1 MAVQNPTNQ
10 TITIKS
16 ITGSVSVNDKYLAN
30 VSAFGDQKVIPNSES
45 ILRLTARPSA
55 TGVFQSIRELLTQ
68 PVGTISASF
77 QGTAN
82 VDGIVVPISES
93 RIYMNASVLM
103 GRLAPFKNQN
113 EMLTNDQ
120 STRDIIEAILEAH
133 KKYQQD
139 YSKISSFFNAG
150 SRRETARKI
159 WIFSKK

>member
-1 MAVQNPTNQ
+1 MRNIFWVVGGVAAIYLLSKLRFGQKANFMLRSLRPGGSLLAPTINVEMAVQNPTNQ

-93 RIYMNASVLM
+93 RTI
-103 GRLAPFKNQN
+103 
-113 EMLTNDQ
+113 
-120 STRDIIEAILEAH
+120 
-133 KKYQQD
+133 
-139 YSKISSFFNAG
+139 
-150 SRRETARKI
+150 
-159 WIFSKK
+159 